1 MNRKRPTHAKP
12 KPVRPGV
19 LARGLLWPL
28 SVQAVVRLC
37 GGPKNAAKVLGIDGR
52 ALAMHA
58 DGRALGICADSRRRY
73 HAFGLTDWE
82 LPDDADVRNSIPK
95 SAKLDILCVTAHPR
109 GGRLEGG
116 AKPGAAHEARLQ
128 AHEAR
133 LADWELTQRKQER
146 LVREYMRGGMDMF
159 AARVRACDEMERT
172 D

>member
-95 SAKLDILCVTAHPR
+95 SAKLDILCVT
-109 GGRLEGG
+109 G
-116 AKPGAAHEARLQ
+116 APSGWDTPTAHEARLQ

-159 AARVRACDEMERT
+159 AARVRACDEMENGSNR
-172 D
+172 